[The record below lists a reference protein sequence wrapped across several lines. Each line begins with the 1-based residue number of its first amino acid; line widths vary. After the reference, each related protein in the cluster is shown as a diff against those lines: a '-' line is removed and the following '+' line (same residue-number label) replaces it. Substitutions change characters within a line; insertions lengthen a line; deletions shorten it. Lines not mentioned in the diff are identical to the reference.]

1 MDFTIP
7 VYQTREG
14 QELAWYTLLPAGK
27 TISRQ
32 GRSQA
37 KLQEAIVQAVRKLID
52 GAWPEELEPWV
63 MPRGMRLQ
71 HVRLEFSVKPDG
83 KRLRV
88 SGIFPLVLEPRHAAP
103 DSVLMVAYHP
113 REPERWFPYNPS
125 KDLAE
130 QAAIFFQHAWED
142 REQEEIEGLQSTG
155 GDKLHMVSLR
165 AKPRTLL
172 DRLKRDAQEQGPTMI
187 GGGAPRRSGMIVL
200 PQLGA
205 NLTNRA
211 ANGGLPGGMP
221 RKPYQEQLRQLLCG
235 KRKTSTMIIGAPGV
249 GKSTLIHQLIHDLLE
264 SEDWA
269 THRNLDRV
277 HRVWSISGR
286 RMIAGMSYVGQW
298 EQRCVDLLGDV
309 QDKKIVLCIDDLHA
323 WGRIGQSR
331 ESDRSLADFFRGP
344 IARGELTVI
353 GECTPSQ
360 WQRLEDEMPGLA
372 QLFARVWVEPT
383 TPAETMRMMIHAGR
397 RLELQHRQRVHP
409 LGYRTIYEL
418 GDALF
423 SNSAFPGKALDML
436 SSLCKQAIDLLG
448 PDAERDAPLGPK
460 HVIQY
465 VSRRTGVPQLLLE
478 TEQVL
483 QQDHLRDQFGR
494 YVVGQAAAVEAVTS
508 LLVRIKARLTDP
520 RRPWGVFLFTGPTGT
535 GKTEMAK
542 CLAEYLYGDESR
554 LVRLDMSEYGAG
566 DAASRLVGDRWEPE
580 GVLTRQIRQQPFCV
594 VLLDEIEKAHTSV
607 LHLMLQL
614 LDEGRLT
621 DAAGNV
627 ADFTHAVI
635 VMTSNLGART
645 STAIGMRAADD
656 AQRRASDQ
664 IEVLRAV
671 EAFFPPELFNRI
683 DQVVPFAALTHETSR
698 AITEAQ
704 LKRLLS
710 RRGLTER
717 NVFVRVSEAVLAEIA
732 RAGFDPRDGARSLK
746 RYLEQHLT
754 TLLVEAL
761 CDGQPGELR
770 FLRVYRTPDGLRL
783 HEEAL
788 REAELVGVNSALA
801 GLLTRSQAEL
811 NAELPDVLSFLER
824 TLESPALEAL
834 STRLREHLRDFNM
847 GRTGQAEHIYNLDMM
862 RVQLRTFRDDI
873 ALYLDVID
881 DHEAELVEREMELRS
896 QPELSSKDNWNNY
909 GGQPA
914 HQRRLHNRL
923 KPAMRGLAQ
932 DRLLELLA
940 EVYFLRRALDHI
952 DDPDQHA
959 VSLEIMQVG
968 EGVSQRRFVESGA
981 GLLPALANGYASGR
995 GELES
1000 WAAYTRAGDLIEG
1013 DTRAALSK
1021 LLAAG
1026 QVQHAVLKI
1035 AGLCVKSFFEGE
1047 HGCQVRASLSSSPEI
1062 VRVRVLPAEAHTRP
1076 AQLIHQHI
1084 GARAI
1089 FEHALESC
1097 VAQLPENPESL
1108 LPVVRRWSFEP
1119 HPTNAFHISVE
1130 DYGLIHATD
1139 QSARSIDGALRE
1151 LWLLRMGQ
1159 ADAPDAGSKP

>member
-7 VYQTREG
+7 VYQTRDG
-14 QELAWYTLLPAGK
+14 QELAWFTLLPAGH
-27 TISRQ
+27 TTMRQ

-37 KLQEAIVQAVRKLID
+37 KLQEAIIQAVRKQLD
-52 GAWPEELEPWV
+52 AAWPEELERWV

-71 HVRLEFSVKPDG
+71 HVRLEMSLKPDG

-88 SGIFPLVLEPRHAAP
+88 SGIFPLILEPRHAAP
-103 DSVLMVAYHP
+103 DSVVMVVYHP
-113 REPERWFPYNPS
+113 REPERWFPYDTRR
-125 KDLAE
+125 DLSE
-130 QAAIFFQHAWED
+130 QAVAFFQHVWAD
-142 REQEEIEGLQSTG
+142 RDQEEVEALQSTS
-155 GDKLHMVSLR
+155 GDKLHTISLR
-165 AKPRTLL
+165 AKPYTLL
-172 DRLKRDAQEQGPTMI
+172 DRIKRKGSQETDPTMV
-187 GGGAPRRSGMIVL
+187 GGGQPRRSGMVVL
-200 PQLGA
+200 PQIGV
-205 NLTNRA
+205 NLTARA
-211 ANGGLPGGMP
+211 ASSGLPAGMP

-235 KRKTSTMIIGAPGV
+235 KRKASAMIIGPPGV
-249 GKSTLIHQLIHDLLE
+249 GKTTVIHRLIHDMLE
-264 SEDWA
+264 AEDFG

-277 HRVWSISGR
+277 HRVWAISGR

-309 QDKKIVLCIDDLHA
+309 QGKQIVLFIDDLHA

-344 IARGELTVI
+344 IARGEVVVV

-383 TPAETMRMMIHAGR
+383 TPADTMRMMIHEGR
-397 RLELQHRQRVHP
+397 RLEMLHGHRVHP
-409 LGYRTIYEL
+409 LAYRTIYEL

-423 SNSAFPGKALDML
+423 STSAFPGKALDML
-436 SSLCKQAIDLLG
+436 SSLGKQALDLLG
-448 PDAERDAPLGPK
+448 PDAEASTPLGPK

-478 TEQVL
+478 TAQPL
-483 QQDHLRDQFGR
+483 SQDKLRDQFGR
-494 YVVGQAAAVEAVTS
+494 YVVGQPAAVEAVTS

-542 CLAEYLYGDESR
+542 CLAEFLYGDESR
-554 LVRLDMSEYGAG
+554 LVRLDMSEYASS

-594 VLLDEIEKAHTSV
+594 VLLDEIEKAHTGV

-621 DAAGNV
+621 DAAGNI

-635 VMTSNLGART
+635 VMTSNLGAKT
-645 STAIGMRAADD
+645 STAIGMRGVDGAA
-656 AQRRASDQ
+656 ARQAAEQSD
-664 IEVLRAV
+664 VRRAV

-683 DQVVPFAALTHETSR
+683 DQVVPFGALTHETSR

-732 RAGFDPRDGARSLK
+732 RSGFDPRDGARSLK

-761 CDGQPGELR
+761 CAGAPGELR

-788 REAELVGVNSALA
+788 REATLVGRDSALA
-801 GLLTRSQAEL
+801 GLLTRTQAEL
-811 NAELPDVLSFLER
+811 NAELPTVLQFLEE

-834 STRLREHLRDFNM
+834 SVRLREHLRHFNM
-847 GRTGQAEHIYNLDMM
+847 GRTGQADHIYNLDMM

-881 DHEAELVEREMELRS
+881 DREAELVDREMALRS
-896 QPELSSKDNWNNY
+896 QPELSEKDGWAAAMPV
-909 GGQPA
+909 PA
-914 HQRRLHNRL
+914 HRRRMRVKQELS
-923 KPAMRGLAQ
+923 MRGFGRE
-932 DRLLELLA
+932 RLLELLA
-940 EVYFLRRALDHI
+940 EVFFLRSALERI
-952 DDPDQHA
+952 DEPDQHA
-959 VSLEIMQVG
+959 VFLEVMQVG
-968 EGVSQRRFVESGA
+968 EGVSQRRFSEAGV
-981 GLLPALANGYASGR
+981 GLLPALCQAYSRGR
-995 GELES
+995 GELEG
-1000 WAAYTRAGDLIEG
+1000 WAAHTRAGDLVEG
-1013 DTRAALSK
+1013 VDHAGLNK
-1021 LLAAG
+1021 LLETGTAAH
-1026 QVQHAVLKI
+1026 VVLKI
-1035 AGLCVKSFFEGE
+1035 AGLCVKTFFEGE

-1062 VRVRVLPAEAHTRP
+1062 VRVRVLHADAPTRA
-1076 AQLIHQHI
+1076 AQLIHEHI
-1084 GARAI
+1084 GARAV

-1097 VAQLPENPESL
+1097 VPKLPTNPEAL

-1119 HPTNAFHISVE
+1119 SASSAFHISVE
-1130 DYGLIHATD
+1130 DYGLMHAAER
-1139 QSARSIDGALRE
+1139 SARAIDEVLRE

-1159 ADAPDAGSKP
+1159 GG